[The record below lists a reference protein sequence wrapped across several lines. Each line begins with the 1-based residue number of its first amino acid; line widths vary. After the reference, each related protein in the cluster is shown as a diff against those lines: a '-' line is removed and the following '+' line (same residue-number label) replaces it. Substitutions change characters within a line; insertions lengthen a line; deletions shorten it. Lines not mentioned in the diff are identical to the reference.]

1 MKSKAKNSHS
11 NKKSR
16 KEEKIKHPTRN
27 NKEKTGCFDIITI
40 KAQKTKREENIINNV
55 LEFI

>member
-1 MKSKAKNSHS
+1 MKSRAKNSHS
-11 NKKSR
+11 NKNSKND
-16 KEEKIKHPTRN
+16 EKIKHPTRN
-27 NKEKTGCFDIITI
+27 SKEKTGCFETITI